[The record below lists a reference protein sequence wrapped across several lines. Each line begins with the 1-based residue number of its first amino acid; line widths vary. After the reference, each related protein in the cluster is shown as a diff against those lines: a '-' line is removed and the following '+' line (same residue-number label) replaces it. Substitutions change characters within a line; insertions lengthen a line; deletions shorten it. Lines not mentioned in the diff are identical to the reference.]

1 MDFSLTLIISFYLG
15 FRLKNIIKTK
25 YRNCLKTETVDKLL
39 RVSLSSGSVDKV
51 KATEFF
57 IAKKEKTFKAYLESK
72 MRYYWINN
80 KQNRSIFNQGSYFIT
95 K

>member
-1 MDFSLTLIISFYLG
+1 MDFSLALTILFYLG
-15 FRLKNIIKTK
+15 FSLKNIIKTK
-25 YRNCLKTETVDKLL
+25 YRNCLKIETVDKLL
-39 RVSLSSGSVDKV
+39 RVSLNSGSVDKV

-72 MRYYWINN
+72 MQYYLE
-80 KQNRSIFNQGSYFIT
+80 KQQNRSIFHQGSYFIM